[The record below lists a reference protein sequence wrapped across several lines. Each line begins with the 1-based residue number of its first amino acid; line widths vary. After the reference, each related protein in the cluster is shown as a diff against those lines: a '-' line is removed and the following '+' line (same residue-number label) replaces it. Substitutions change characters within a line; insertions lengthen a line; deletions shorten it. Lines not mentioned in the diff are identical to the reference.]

1 MLTPDHLRLA
11 PYEFI
16 ERYMQKSTKTL
27 LVIDDDKIFC
37 DVVRDHFASKAVE
50 ILVAHSG
57 AEAHTIFQKRKVDVA
72 LLDQKLPDVEGDT
85 LCPSILKSNEQAKII
100 FITAHPSFE
109 SAVKAI
115 RSGAYDYLSKPFELE
130 GLNLAVEKAFRTINL
145 ENIEQLQNYRIDRKS
160 EQTVLIG
167 SQGGLAET
175 MRLVDLAASV
185 DSPVLIT
192 GETGTGKNLVAEAI
206 HYKSPAHS
214 APYIPINCASLP
226 ENLIEAELFGYEKG
240 AFTSAVTARKGI
252 FEMAEGGTLLLDEIG
267 EIPLHLQSKLLSV
280 LEEKKVR
287 RLGGESINSVE
298 VRIIAST
305 SVLLENAIGNS
316 FRKDLYYR
324 LNVIR
329 IHIPPLRDRR
339 GDIPELCD
347 YLIKKMAGG
356 HEVNLPD
363 SEIEKLKEYDWP
375 GNVRE
380 LRNVLE
386 RALFLRR
393 GPLLQPSQLIST
405 ACVDSKDRTIHPEP
419 SDPFAL
425 SRELVERSKG
435 EGLVSL
441 MEMEKKYI
449 KHALDNLSHNYTQ
462 TAKSLGISL
471 STLKRKIK
479 EYGLK

>member
-1 MLTPDHLRLA
+1 MSKQA
-11 PYEFI
+11 
-16 ERYMQKSTKTL
+16 KTL
-27 LVIDDDKIFC
+27 LIIDDDKVLC
-37 DVVRDHFASKAVE
+37 DVVRDHFASRSVE
-50 ILVAHSG
+50 VLVAHSG
-57 AEAHTIFQKRKVDVA
+57 AEAHTIYQKRKVDVT
-72 LLDQKLPDVEGDT
+72 LLDQKLPDVEGYT
-85 LCPSILKSNEQAKII
+85 LCPSILQHNEQAKII

-115 RSGAYDYLSKPFELE
+115 RSGAYDYLSKPFDLE
-130 GLNLAVEKAFRTINL
+130 ELNLAVEKAFRTIKL

-167 SQGGLAET
+167 GNGALAET

-214 APYIPINCASLP
+214 AAFISVNCASLP

-280 LEEKKVR
+280 LEEKKIR
-287 RLGGESINSVE
+287 RLGGESINPVE

-305 SVLLENAIGNS
+305 SIPLETALGNS

-329 IHIPPLRDRR
+329 IHIPPLRERR
-339 GDIPELCD
+339 DDIPELCT
-347 YLIKKMAGG
+347 YLLKKIAGG

-363 SEIEKLKEYDWP
+363 SETEKMKEYDWP

-380 LRNVLE
+380 LRNILE
-386 RALFLRR
+386 RAFILHK
-393 GPLLQPSQLIST
+393 GSVLQPSELLST
-405 ACVDSKDRTIHPEP
+405 AVANSKPFGPAFRGIRPEP
-419 SDPFAL
+419 FDSTVRPEPVEGGTVPLRTGSVEAL
-425 SRELVERSKG
+425 IP
-435 EGLVSL
+435 L